1 MLEIK
6 EEKHF
11 LTHQLTP
18 LFGEISKFKQ
28 RKNFENSPLYAKL
41 KNQISEVV
49 NGIEWDNSISKNCET
64 KEKIRV
70 VAWNIERGKNLKGII
85 WALQNESI
93 LAEADI
99 LLLSEVDNGMGRSQ
113 NKNVAREI
121 ALALQ
126 MNYCFANSY
135 LVLSKGTH
143 GETSHKIP
151 NSLGLH
157 GSAILSKFKI
167 THCENAILS
176 ILKDKFTSSEKRL
189 GSKKSCVAKIQIG
202 EKSLGL
208 GVAHLDSGASPK
220 QRAEQ
225 LQGILESLGKT
236 KAETQIIGGD
246 FNTTTW
252 DFSNYFSTVREMLYK
267 GFIFGI
273 DETIENYLV
282 PFKRFE
288 KPIFDKLNEYGYNFK
303 DFNEEQ
309 KGTLFFEV
317 ADEIA
322 SKKALEL
329 MPKFLL
335 NYAKK
340 RLAKWDGKIP
350 MKLDWFAVK
359 SDLEDFKRRKK
370 NIFTKVIETQDF
382 EGLRISDHIPL
393 VLDLNI

>member
-6 EEKHF
+6 EEKNF
-11 LTHQLTP
+11 LTHEITP
-18 LFGEISKFKQ
+18 FFSEISKFKK
-28 RKNFENSPLYAKL
+28 RKDFEKTALFIKL
-41 KNQISEVV
+41 QSQIKEVV
-49 NGIEWDNSISKNCET
+49 NGIEWDNSISKNFDK

-70 VAWNIERGKNLKGII
+70 VAWNVERGKNLNGII
-85 WALQNESI
+85 WALKNEPIIS
-93 LAEADI
+93 EADV
-99 LLLSEVDNGMGRSQ
+99 LLLSEVDSGMGRSQ

-121 ALALQ
+121 SLALQ

-135 LVLSKGTH
+135 IVLSKGTH
-143 GETSHKIP
+143 GETSHKTP

-167 THCENAILS
+167 THCENAILP
-176 ILKDKFTSSEKRL
+176 ILKDKFSSSEKRL
-189 GSKKSCVAKIQIG
+189 GSKKSCVAKVQVG
-202 EKSLGL
+202 EQSLGF

-225 LQGILESLGKT
+225 LQGILESLEKT
-236 KAETQIIGGD
+236 KAEIQIIGGD

-252 DFSNYFSTVREMLYK
+252 DFSNYFSTVKEMLYK
-267 GFIFGI
+267 GFIFGV

-282 PFKRFE
+282 PFERFE
-288 KPIFDKLNEYGYNFK
+288 KPVFDKLNEYSFNFK
-303 DFNEEQ
+303 DFNEAK

-335 NYAKK
+335 NYAKR

-359 SDLEDFKRRKK
+359 SDLEDFQKK
-370 NIFTKVIETQDF
+370 QKDIFTKVIQTQDF